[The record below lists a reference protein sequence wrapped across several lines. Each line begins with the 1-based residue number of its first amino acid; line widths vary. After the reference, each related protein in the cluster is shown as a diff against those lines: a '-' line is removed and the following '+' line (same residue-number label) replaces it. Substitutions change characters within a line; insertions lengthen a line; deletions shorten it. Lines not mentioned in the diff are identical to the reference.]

1 MPSKEDMLEVL
12 NNRRLIYWFF
22 SRVCER
28 EIKDDFLKQLVS
40 MDNPLLKMSFSLDL
54 GDEEIREGLEDM
66 KKYIEE
72 ALKRDLKEVEL
83 ELAVDYANIFLG
95 VKHARE
101 KKGAPHPSESVYKTG
116 LLMQEPYDEV
126 LQAYWDAGV
135 DVVKD
140 FKEPA
145 DHVAIE
151 LQFMSYL
158 CRKASE
164 SLQKGD
170 KESLIKFLKA
180 QKDFLE
186 KHILQWIPRLAKDIL
201 ESADTDFYKGFGKV
215 LGRYVQYDKEIVDML
230 LEDAATL

>member
-1 MPSKEDMLEVL
+1 MASKEDILGVL

-22 SRVCER
+22 SRICER
-28 EIKDDFLKQLVS
+28 EIKDDFLKQLIS
-40 MDNPLLKMSFSLDL
+40 MDNPLLKMAFSLDIE
-54 GDEEIREGLEDM
+54 DEEIREGLEDM

-72 ALKRDLKEVEL
+72 ALKRDLREVEL

-101 KKGAPHPSESVYKTG
+101 KIGTPHPSESVYKTG

-164 SLQKGD
+164 ALQRGD
-170 KESLIKFLKA
+170 KENLMKFLKA
-180 QKDFLE
+180 QRDFLE

-201 ESADTDFYKGFGKV
+201 ESADTDFYRGFGKV
-215 LGRYVQYDKEIVDML
+215 LGKYVQYDREIVDML